1 MAVIAMQKIKFLGL
15 TAHKQKLLDTMQRLG
30 VMELTEIIDDEK
42 AEASDE
48 VLMDHTRLESA
59 QSAELNI
66 ANIEFA
72 LKLIKP
78 FAKQRS
84 LLEGPITMSVDDVK
98 EKAKDFNFD
107 KIVNKCR
114 EIEEVQ
120 VALKNEQAALTQTK
134 EELVVW
140 TALGMQLDNVGET
153 ENTRTLLA
161 TSNKTGFEE
170 FKKELKNVSEL
181 LNLEVAN
188 ETESANYLVITF
200 AKDLE
205 KQVRELM
212 MAHKVSEVEL
222 PKKSHTSKE
231 EIKKI
236 DIRLEEITK
245 ELTTQDEALK
255 VLAKDNFNLQIVHD
269 FYVWERDRI
278 YAEQMAENT
287 DYSFSFEG
295 WVPLKHLDKINK
307 KLEEQTK
314 AYELIEIKPGEDE
327 QAPVAI
333 HNKGFMGMFESV
345 TNIYGLPLP
354 NEIDPTPFL
363 AGFFIIFFG
372 LCLTDAG
379 YGILLFT
386 MCFLALRFLKF
397 GEGAEKL
404 VKLIM
409 YGGIVTFIAGIFFG
423 GWFGMTPDQA
433 PGFLTYMA
441 ENGELAFRWQIINP
455 TEGNGPLTFLI
466 LAAILGYVQVLFGI
480 LIDGYW
486 KIKHG
491 KIADA
496 FMDSFLWFYF
506 LIIMGLFGLSKTGV
520 FLADYSGIITYLV
533 YAGVIGLVLT
543 QGRSQKNIILKFL
556 IGVLS
561 LYGLV
566 GYFADVLSYSRLMA
580 LGLGT
585 GIIAFAFNTIAGL
598 VGSIPIVGI
607 IFAIIVILLG
617 HTLNIAIS
625 TLGAFIHSS
634 RLQFVEFFGK
644 FMEGGGR
651 EFKPLRKACKYILIT
666 EK

>member
-1 MAVIAMQKIKFLGL
+1 MAVIAMQKIKFVGL
-15 TAHKQKLLDTMQRLG
+15 AAHKQKLLDTMQRLG
-30 VMELTEIIDDEK
+30 ALELTEIVNEK

-48 VLMDHTRLESA
+48 ALMDSVKLDAA

-72 LKLIKP
+72 LKLVDQ
-78 FAKQRS
+78 FAKKRS
-84 LLEGPITMSVDDVK
+84 LLQGPITMKIEKVK
-98 EKAKDFNFD
+98 EKAKEFDFN
-107 KIVNKCR
+107 KIINKCR

-120 VALKNEQAALTQTK
+120 VGLRNEQTSLIQTK
-134 EELVVW
+134 GELVAW
-140 TALGMQLDNVGET
+140 TALEMQLDNIGDT
-153 ENTRTLLA
+153 DNTHTLLA
-161 TSNKTGFEE
+161 TVSKRDVEE
-170 FKKELKNVSEL
+170 FKKAYDEVSNL
-181 LNLEVAN
+181 VNLEVVN
-188 ETESANYLVITF
+188 ETESMTYLVLTF
-200 AKDLE
+200 GKDLMKE
-205 KQVRELM
+205 VRELM
-212 MAHKVSEVEL
+212 MASKVSEVEL
-222 PKKSHTSKE
+222 PSKSHTSKE
-231 EIKKI
+231 EIAKI
-236 DIRLEEITK
+236 EQRIGEITK
-245 ELTTQDEALK
+245 ELATQDEALK
-255 VLAKDNFNLQIVHD
+255 VLAKDYDNLQIVHD
-269 FYVWERDRI
+269 YFVWERDRI

-295 WVPLKHLDKINK
+295 WVPLKQLNKINEE
-307 KLEEQTK
+307 LEEQTK
-314 AYELIEIKPGEDE
+314 AYEIIKIEPEENE

-333 HNKGFMGMFESV
+333 YNKGFMGMFESV

-386 MCFLALRFLKF
+386 MCALALKFLKF
-397 GEGAEKL
+397 GDGAKKL
-404 VKLIM
+404 VQLIM
-409 YGGIVTFIAGIFFG
+409 YGGIVTFVAGIFFG
-423 GWFGMTPDQA
+423 GWFGMTPEQA
-433 PGFLTYMA
+433 PGFLTQMVD
-441 ENGELAFRWQIINP
+441 GELVFVGQIINP
-455 TEGNGPLTFLI
+455 TKGSGPLTFLI
-466 LAAILGYVQVLFGI
+466 LAAALGYIQVLFGI
-480 LIDGYW
+480 LVDGYW

-491 KIADA
+491 KILDA
-496 FMDSFLWFYF
+496 CLDSFLWFYF
-506 LIIMGLFGLSKTGV
+506 LIIMGLFGLSKAGV
-520 FLADYSGIITYLV
+520 FLGDYAQIITYLV

-543 QGRSQKNIILKFL
+543 QGRKQKNIILKFL
-556 IGVLS
+556 TGVLS

-598 VGSIPIVGI
+598 VGGIPYIGI
-607 IFAIIVILLG
+607 IFAIIVIILG

-651 EFKPLRKACKYILIT
+651 EFKPLRKACKYIIIANN
-666 EK
+666 